1 MLENLNRRNA
11 LLAAGAVGLGVVG
24 LAAPTSA
31 MASNWPKLDKGLDN
45 MKEAKTFLEKAENKF
60 GGHKK
65 KAIDALAAAITE
77 IEAAIEFA
85 SKK

>member
-1 MLENLNRRNA
+1 MSENLNRRTA
-11 LLAAGAVGLGVVG
+11 LLVAGAAGLGAVA
-24 LAAPTSA
+24 LAPSTAL
-31 MASNWPKLDKGLDN
+31 ASNWPKLDKALEE
-45 MKEAKTFLEKAENKF
+45 MKAAKTFLEKAADKF

-65 KAIDALAAAITE
+65 KAIEALTTGITE

>member
-1 MLENLNRRNA
+1 MSEVINRRNA
-11 LLAAGAVGLGVVG
+11 LLVAGAAGLGV
-24 LAAPTSA
+24 AALTPSSA
-31 MASNWPKLDKGLDN
+31 LASNWPKLDKALVE
-45 MKEAKTFLEKAENKF
+45 MKDAKTFLEKAEAKF

-65 KAIDALAAAITE
+65 KAIEALNTAITE